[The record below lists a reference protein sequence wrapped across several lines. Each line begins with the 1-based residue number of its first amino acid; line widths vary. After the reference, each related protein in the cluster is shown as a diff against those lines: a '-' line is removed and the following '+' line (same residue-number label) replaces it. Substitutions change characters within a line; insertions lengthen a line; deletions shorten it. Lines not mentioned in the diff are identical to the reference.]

1 MKARFV
7 LKISGEAL
15 STPGGFGSD
24 PRTMG
29 AFADYI
35 KAATEAGFQLA
46 IVVGGGNYFRG
57 GAGGGWD
64 IPRAERDNVGILGT
78 VINGI
83 FLRGALLSR
92 GVDVRL
98 MTAVAIPAMGEPY
111 IRLRADNHMSN
122 GRVVVL
128 AGGNGQPYVTTDY
141 PAVQRAIEL
150 DAEALLVAKNGVSG
164 IMTADPKLDSSAT
177 LVPSMSYDD
186 ALDQRLKVMDQA
198 AFVLALEHKL
208 PLRVF
213 DVAAL
218 DRLTEIC
225 QGQNIGTIVR

>member
-1 MKARFV
+1 MENRFV

-15 STPGGFGSD
+15 SPPEGFGSD
-24 PRTMG
+24 PKIMG
-29 AFADYI
+29 EFADHI
-35 KAATEAGFQLA
+35 KAAMEAGFQLA

-57 GAGGGWD
+57 GTGGGWD

-98 MTAVAIPAMGEPY
+98 MTAVPIPSMGEPY
-111 IRLRADNHMSN
+111 IRLRADNHLNS
-122 GRVVVL
+122 GRAVVL

-150 DAEALLVAKNGVSG
+150 NAKALLVAKNGVAG

-177 LVPSMSYDD
+177 LVPAITYDD
-186 ALDQRLKVMDQA
+186 VLDQRLKVMDQA
-198 AFVLALEHKL
+198 AFVLAMEHHL
-208 PLRVF
+208 PLKVF

-218 DRLTEIC
+218 DRLVDIC
-225 QGQNIGTIVR
+225 RGENIGTVVK